1 MNLTE
6 AAQLLGISART
17 LRLAVERGE
26 IEAEHPLADG
36 PWVFHRHVLE
46 TDAATTLV
54 ARARRRTQEAAIPD
68 AQQGIL
74 GLSGISGTE
83 RGGAV

>member
-17 LRLAVERGE
+17 LRLAAERGE
-26 IEAEHPLADG
+26 IDASHPLPDG
-36 PWVFHRHVLE
+36 PWVFSR
-46 TDAATTLV
+46 AALATEAIALMV
-54 ARARRRTQEAAIPD
+54 ARIRRRHHEAAILD
-68 AQQGIL
+68 TEQGTL
-74 GLSGISGTE
+74 GFPGLSGTE